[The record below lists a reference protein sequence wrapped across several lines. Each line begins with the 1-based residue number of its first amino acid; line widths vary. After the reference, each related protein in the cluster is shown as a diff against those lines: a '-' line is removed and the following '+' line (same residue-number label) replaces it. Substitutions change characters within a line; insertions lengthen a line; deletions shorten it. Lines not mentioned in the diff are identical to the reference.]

1 MTENNINAHCS
12 ICNKGYHICNSCAE
26 QKSLKP
32 WRSVTD
38 TIEHYKIYLA
48 IHGYTLSK
56 DKESAK
62 KELESCDLS
71 GLENFN
77 PEIKSV
83 IKEILTEPKK
93 KFVSKK
99 EKNTLDIKIDEVKE
113 IETKENDIIE

>member
-1 MTENNINAHCS
+1 MTDNNINAYCS
-12 ICNKGYHICNSCAE
+12 VCGNGYHICNSCAE

-48 IHGYTLSK
+48 IHGYTLYK

-62 KELESCDLS
+62 KELENCDLS

-77 PEIKSV
+77 PEIRSV
-83 IKEILTEPKK
+83 IKEIMAEPKK
-93 KFVSKK
+93 RTVAKKDKSITEVKK
-99 EKNTLDIKIDEVKE
+99 E
-113 IETKENDIIE
+113 ENNIIE